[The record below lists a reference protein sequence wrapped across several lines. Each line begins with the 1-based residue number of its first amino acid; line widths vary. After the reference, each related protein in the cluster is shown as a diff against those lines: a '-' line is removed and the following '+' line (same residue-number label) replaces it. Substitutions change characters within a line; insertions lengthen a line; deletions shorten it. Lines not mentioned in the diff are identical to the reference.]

1 MDDDLRQRLYDPAGS
16 HRLVLARR
24 PPHPDAVTCVVSDVV
39 WLQVVRLLRWSAATT
54 DAVDVD
60 TGRWWRLAAGCADL
74 LHRLPGLCDELGE
87 PYGPT
92 GPADDP
98 ELPGTTRVALATGRL
113 AELLCSPTR
122 WPCAGSPVRST
133 PSARPPSAR
142 SRRPPRGL
150 SRERAE
156 HPRGDLHQQGADRTE
171 ARGEQHALRG
181 DPEQDDALTDGAD
194 RRDGHRAPGHRR
206 DQGQLPGVQ
215 RPGQDDQRP
224 QATMRTTKVAVV
236 RAPATPAPGSSQR
249 HAAYPA

>member
-54 DAVDVD
+54 DTVDVD

-113 AELLCSPTR
+113 AGLLCSSD
-122 WPCAGSPVRST
+122 AV
-133 PSARPPSAR
+133 
-142 SRRPPRGL
+142 
-150 SRERAE
+150 
-156 HPRGDLHQQGADRTE
+156 
-171 ARGEQHALRG
+171 ALRRLAG
-181 DPEQDDALTDGAD
+181 EVDALGA
-194 RRDGHRAPGHRR
+194 AAISALAQTSSWTVPGAH
-206 DQGQLPGVQ
+206 
-215 RPGQDDQRP
+215 
-224 QATMRTTKVAVV
+224 
-236 RAPATPAPGSSQR
+236 
-249 HAAYPA
+249 